1 MGNLSNK
8 QKKVLD
14 EIIKGGIF
22 TDAVTY
28 IHDEYSDI
36 EDELMDAMNCVYMR
50 NHLDEEH
57 IITAAK
63 IISSAVTAN
72 LDLDEV
78 CDNFSAEEMS
88 EYLFEKHGYATY
100 PPAEMESCDAEV
112 LGLTLRNRGE
122 DFLREALYAYT
133 GMGHFVPVQEM
144 IDELKKQLA

>member
-1 MGNLSNK
+1 MNMHRVYKFKTITKMGNLSNK

-14 EIIKGGIF
+14 EIIEGGLL

-28 IHDEYSDI
+28 MDDEYSDI
-36 EDELMDAMNCVYMR
+36 EDELLDAMNCVYMR
-50 NHLDEEH
+50 NYVDEEH
-57 IITAAK
+57 
-63 IISSAVTAN
+63 

-100 PPAEMESCDAEV
+100 PPAEMESCDAEE
-112 LGLTLRNRGE
+112 LGLALRNRDE
-122 DFLREALYAYT
+122 DFLRETLYAYT
-133 GMGHFVPVQEM
+133 GMGHFVSVQEM